1 MAKFTKSEAKKSL
14 SEGISLL
21 QKSDDDFLW
30 AEFDEIS
37 KFYNLGYK
45 LVNQEKSNIFKSK

>member
-45 LVNQEKSNIFKSK
+45 LVNQEKVKIFKSK